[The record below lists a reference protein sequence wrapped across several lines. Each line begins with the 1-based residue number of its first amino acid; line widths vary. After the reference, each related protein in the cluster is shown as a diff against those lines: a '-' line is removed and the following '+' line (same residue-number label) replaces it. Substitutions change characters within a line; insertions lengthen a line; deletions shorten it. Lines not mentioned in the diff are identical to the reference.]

1 MAEMNAE
8 QIAHELRD
16 EATGPPESDIIET
29 RSEYLDF
36 SKLPQSKG
44 IPTLM
49 PVLAVIALIG
59 VMIVAGSV
67 ISVAGY
73 GHYWPAEKTLRVPL
87 SGK

>member
-1 MAEMNAE
+1 MADMDAE
-8 QIAHELRD
+8 QIARDLRD
-16 EATGPPESDIIET
+16 EATGPPESAIIET

-44 IPTLM
+44 IPRLM
-49 PVLAVIALIG
+49 PMLAVAALIG

-87 SGK
+87 GPK